1 MKGKEKKTLCGKQY
15 YCFICIGIFYKGN
28 SNWFCLN
35 RHKSSLDMN
44 RKRNMIHKRCVY
56 EQLLRAL
63 PVMVPEASFTLH
75 VSVSA
80 YALAVAGNE
89 GMISILGPSEQSQTR

>member
-1 MKGKEKKTLCGKQY
+1 MKGKEKKTICGKQY

-28 SNWFCLN
+28 SIWFCLN

-63 PVMVPEASFTLH
+63 PVMVPEASFIPCTYRFPLTRRPW
-75 VSVSA
+75 
-80 YALAVAGNE
+80 L
-89 GMISILGPSEQSQTR
+89 GMRE